1 MTLSNKLSTAMLIL
15 STSIIQ
21 WHSIQF
27 WVDVASNIGFLWS
40 IAIEAA
46 AIWLWWHR
54 KTALAFLASLLLIIG
69 PLYSL
74 SAPAYLETQN
84 QTLQAMNHQ
93 QKIRISQDSINDL
106 KLSLSNYEKNSLS
119 RVGWA
124 TRIDETQKALQ
135 VEVGELKRLVNI
147 TEHLKQ
153 APMPWFIIV
162 IELLGLA
169 VLLITQVLTI
179 HALRGVSNESKQ
191 TETAEITEITE
202 SKNLKYSEL
211 ATYLSNCLSEALKEK
226 GLSQAEWARQNKVST
241 KSVSM
246 LINHQKRSEAGKEC
260 ISRNE
265 LKLIQGILSHEC

>member
-1 MTLSNKLSTAMLIL
+1 MTLTNKLSTAMLIL

-46 AIWLWWHR
+46 AIWLWWHK
-54 KTALAFLASLLLIIG
+54 KTALAFLASHLLIVG

-74 SAPAYLETQN
+74 SAPAYLENQS

-93 QKIRISQDSINDL
+93 QKIRIRQDTINDL

-124 TRIDETQKALQ
+124 TRIDETRKALQ
-135 VEVGELKRLVNI
+135 VEVEELKRLI
-147 TEHLKQ
+147 DKTEHLKQ
-153 APMPWFIIV
+153 APMPWFIIA

-179 HALRGVSNESKQ
+179 HALRGVSDESKQ
-191 TETAEITEITE
+191 AEMPETTEGKDLE
-202 SKNLKYSEL
+202 YSEL
-211 ATYLSNCLSEALKEK
+211 ATYLSNRLSEALKEK

-260 ISRNE
+260 ISKNE
-265 LKLIQGILSHEC
+265 LSGILVAMSQKA

>member
-1 MTLSNKLSTAMLIL
+1 MTLSNKLSTTMLIL

-27 WVDVASNIGFLWS
+27 WLDVASNIGFLWS

-54 KTALAFLASLLLIIG
+54 KTALAFLASLLLIVG

-74 SAPAYLETQN
+74 SAPIYLEANN
-84 QTLQAMNHQ
+84 QSHQ
-93 QKIRISQDSINDL
+93 RFSHQHKIRITRDSINNL

-124 TRIDETQKALQ
+124 TRIDETRKALQ
-135 VEVGELKRLVNI
+135 LEVEELKRLINQ
-147 TEHLKQ
+147 TEKLKQ
-153 APMPWFIIV
+153 APMPWLIIA

-179 HALRGVSNESKQ
+179 HALREISSESKES
-191 TETAEITEITE
+191 ETSEITK
-202 SKNLKYSEL
+202 SKNLEYSEL
-211 ATYLSNCLSEALKEK
+211 ATYLSNRLSEALQER
-226 GLSQAEWARQNKVST
+226 GLSQAEWARQNQVST

-260 ISRNE
+260 ISKNE
-265 LKLIQGILSHEC
+265 LNGIYDVLG

>member
-54 KTALAFLASLLLIIG
+54 KAALAFLASLLLIVG

-93 QKIRISQDSINDL
+93 QKIRISQDAINDL

-124 TRIDETQKALQ
+124 TRIDETRKALQ
-135 VEVGELKRLVNI
+135 VEVEELKRLVNT

-191 TETAEITEITE
+191 TETAEITE
-202 SKNLKYSEL
+202 SKNLEYSEL
-211 ATYLSNCLSEALKEK
+211 ATYLSNRLSETLQER

>member
-54 KTALAFLASLLLIIG
+54 KAALAFLASLLLIVG

-74 SAPAYLETQN
+74 SAPAYLETQS

-93 QKIRISQDSINDL
+93 QKIRLSQDSINDL

-124 TRIDETQKALQ
+124 TRIDETRKALQ
-135 VEVGELKRLVNI
+135 VEVEELKRLI
-147 TEHLKQ
+147 DKTEHLKQ

-202 SKNLKYSEL
+202 SKNLEYSEL
-211 ATYLSNCLSEALKEK
+211 ATYLSNRLSETLQEK

-260 ISRNE
+260 ISKNE
-265 LKLIQGILSHEC
+265 LNGIYDVLG